1 MRPVPKSFLGKKI
14 SFRIFCRIC
23 FCTVLARFV
32 TKQKFREKIRGK
44 FRRLGAS
51 IRRAGN
57 SAVVAPPHTKNS
69 AVVWAPTRGKNP
81 QWSCLPTRKIPQWF
95 GLSPGEKF
103 RSGRAL
109 PARKILQ
116 WFWPSFGDRF
126 RKGFRPT
133 CGSQLLGVSALVTI
147 MPTRYIKRLDCPEAR
162 SHGSQKPE
170 PGPARPGQVGL
181 SQIGSRKPKA
191 GSGKPSFGRL
201 QDASKTSP
209 KAHNKSKYSLS
220 EGLQEA
226 PRKIQRCFKYSF

>member
-1 MRPVPKSFLGKKI
+1 MRP
-14 SFRIFCRIC
+14 
-23 FCTVLARFV
+23 
-32 TKQKFREKIRGK
+32 
-44 FRRLGAS
+44 
-51 IRRAGN
+51 
-57 SAVVAPPHTKNS
+57 SAAPEIPQWSRPPRPKNS
-69 AVVWAPTRGKNP
+69 ARVWALTRGKIP
-81 QWSCLPTRKIPQWF
+81 QGFGPPTRKIP
-95 GLSPGEKF
+95 
-103 RSGRAL
+103 
-109 PARKILQ
+109 Q

-133 CGSQLLGVSALVTI
+133 CGLQFLGVSALVTI
-147 MPTRYIKRLDCPEAR
+147 MLSRYIKRLDCPEAR

-170 PGPARPGQVGL
+170 PDPARPGQVGL